1 MSSIKCLNAA
11 VIGLGVGERHIQG
24 YLSDPR
30 CRVIALSDTDPQKLQ
45 DVSKR
50 FPVNITTTIPDE
62 ILTNPSIDVVSI
74 ASYDN
79 AHCDQILKAIQYNK
93 HVFVEKPLCL
103 TQNEYLKISNA
114 LLLKPNLHISSNLIL
129 RKSARFIE
137 LRKKVHSGNLGK
149 ISYVEGD
156 YDYGRLHK
164 LLQGWRSEIP
174 YYSVTLGG
182 GIHIIDL
189 MMWITGLRVTEVV
202 AYGGKT
208 ATKGTSFIHPD
219 LSVALLKFENGLIG
233 KIASNFG
240 SVTPHHHK
248 LAIYGTEGTFIQSHA
263 SALYM
268 YSRDPNVAP
277 NYVNDKYPGT
287 EKGDMIPSF
296 IKAIL
301 DGAQSEVTKKD
312 VFDGMAVGLAIEKSL
327 DSGIPEQVSYI
338 NF

>member
-1 MSSIKCLNAA
+1 MKDSNCLNAA
-11 VIGLGVGERHIQG
+11 VIGLGVGERHIDG

-30 CRVIALSDTDPQKLQ
+30 CRVIALSDIDPRKLQ
-45 DVSKR
+45 DISKR
-50 FPVNITTTIPDE
+50 YPANITTTNPDE
-62 ILTNPSIDVVSI
+62 ILSNPNIDVVSI

-79 AHCDQILKAIQYNK
+79 VHCDQILKAIQYNK

-103 TQNEYLKISNA
+103 TQEEYLKISNA
-114 LLLKPNLHISSNLIL
+114 LLLKPKLHISSNLIL
-129 RKSARFIE
+129 RKSVRFLE
-137 LRKKVHSGNLGK
+137 LKKKIDSGHLGK

-164 LLQGWRSEIP
+164 LLQGWRGEIP

-182 GIHIIDL
+182 GIHMIDL
-189 MMWITGLRVTEVV
+189 IIWLTGLRVAEVV
-202 AYGGKT
+202 AYGSKT
-208 ATKGTSFIHPD
+208 ATKGTNFIHPD
-219 LSVALLKFENGLIG
+219 LVVALLKFENGLIG

-248 LAIYGTEGTFIQSHA
+248 LSIYGTEGTFIQSHA

-277 NYVNDKYPGT
+277 KYVNDKYLGA

-301 DGAQSEVTKKD
+301 DGAQSEVSKKD
-312 VFDGMAVGLAIEKSL
+312 VFDVMAVGLAIEKSL
-327 DSGIPEQVSYI
+327 DSGMPEQVAYI